1 MQEASDENASSLGAH
16 NCDFESDGE
25 IEENDEDGSQ
35 DYSPSLYR
43 QQQADENAEDS
54 QEDDDGVDN
63 ESDNGSIPELC
74 NSDDEEEYYEGSE
87 STPAAHSASAVS
99 QESLLE
105 KFSELTRYF
114 ATLVEQNRK
123 LSLMSRKSASK
134 SLNFD
139 SPKRRRAAP
148 FSPKHRAREQIPA
161 TQEDEDY
168 ECERDSVRSHSS
180 RSTRI
185 RLQEPYRIIE
195 KIPTDSLTPAGQ
207 MEWFRKHASQVMA
220 QSGNSDDLD
229 PANDDFGGFKR
240 VQVRSYLFVSI
251 RLAVLR
257 SNFSLRSTVL
267 PIHVA
272 KSQGLQK

>member
-1 MQEASDENASSLGAH
+1 
-16 NCDFESDGE
+16 
-25 IEENDEDGSQ
+25 
-35 DYSPSLYR
+35 
-43 QQQADENAEDS
+43 
-54 QEDDDGVDN
+54 
-63 ESDNGSIPELC
+63 
-74 NSDDEEEYYEGSE
+74 
-87 STPAAHSASAVS
+87 
-99 QESLLE
+99 
-105 KFSELTRYF
+105 
-114 ATLVEQNRK
+114 
-123 LSLMSRKSASK
+123 MSRKSASK

-185 RLQEPYRIIE
+185 RLQQPYRIIE

-257 SNFSLRSTVL
+257 SNFSLLSTVL

>member
-1 MQEASDENASSLGAH
+1 MQEASDENASSMGAH
-16 NCDFESDGE
+16 NCDFESDAE
-25 IEENDEDGSQ
+25 IEEKDDDGSQ
-35 DYSPSLYR
+35 EYSPSLYR
-43 QQQADENAEDS
+43 QQQADENADDS
-54 QEDDDGVDN
+54 QEDDDGD
-63 ESDNGSIPELC
+63 EIEGGYASCPDLC
-74 NSDDEEEYYEGSE
+74 DSSDEEEYYEGSE
-87 STPAAHSASAVS
+87 STPAAHYASAVS

-105 KFSELTRYF
+105 KFSELTRHF

-139 SPKRRRAAP
+139 SPNRRRAAP

-168 ECERDSVRSHSS
+168 ECERDSVRSNSS

-185 RLQEPYRIIE
+185 RLQEKFRVID
-195 KIPTDSLTPAGQ
+195 KISTDSLTPAGQ
-207 MEWFRKHASQVMA
+207 KEWFRKHASQVMA
-220 QSGNSDDLD
+220 QSGNTDDLD

>member
-16 NCDFESDGE
+16 NCDLESDGE
-25 IEENDEDGSQ
+25 IEENDDDRSQ
-35 DYSPSLYR
+35 RPSPSLYR

-54 QEDDDGVDN
+54 QEDDDGD
-63 ESDNGSIPELC
+63 EIEDGYPSCPELC
-74 NSDDEEEYYEGSE
+74 DSSDEEEYYEGSE

-168 ECERDSVRSHSS
+168 ECERDSVRSNSS

-195 KIPTDSLTPAGQ
+195 KISTDSLTPAGQ
-207 MEWFRKHASQVMA
+207 KEWFRKHASQIMA

-251 RLAVLR
+251 RLVVLR

>member
-25 IEENDEDGSQ
+25 IEENDDDGSQ
-35 DYSPSLYR
+35 EYSPSLYR
-43 QQQADENAEDS
+43 QQQADENADDG

-87 STPAAHSASAVS
+87 STPAAHSASVVS
-99 QESLLE
+99 QDTLLE
-105 KFSELTRYF
+105 KFSELTRQF

-168 ECERDSVRSHSS
+168 ECERDSVRSNSS

-195 KIPTDSLTPAGQ
+195 RISTDSLTPAGQ
-207 MEWFRKHASQVMA
+207 KEWFRKHASQVMA
-220 QSGNSDDLD
+220 QSGNTDDLD

-257 SNFSLRSTVL
+257 SNFSLLSTVL

>member
-1 MQEASDENASSLGAH
+1 
-16 NCDFESDGE
+16 
-25 IEENDEDGSQ
+25 
-35 DYSPSLYR
+35 
-43 QQQADENAEDS
+43 
-54 QEDDDGVDN
+54 
-63 ESDNGSIPELC
+63 
-74 NSDDEEEYYEGSE
+74 
-87 STPAAHSASAVS
+87 
-99 QESLLE
+99 LLE
-105 KFSELTRYF
+105 KFSELTRQF

-185 RLQEPYRIIE
+185 RLQQPYRIIE

>member
-1 MQEASDENASSLGAH
+1 MQDASDENPSSSAAE
-16 NCDFESDGE
+16 NSDVESADKSEESD
-25 IEENDEDGSQ
+25 DDGSQ
-35 DYSPSLYR
+35 RPSPSLYR
-43 QQQADENAEDS
+43 QQQADENADDS
-54 QEDDDGVDN
+54 QEDDDGD
-63 ESDNGSIPELC
+63 EIEGGYGSCPDLC
-74 NSDDEEEYYEGSE
+74 DSSDEEEYYEGSE

-99 QESLLE
+99 QESLFE
-105 KFSELTRYF
+105 KFSELTRQF

-168 ECERDSVRSHSS
+168 ECERDSVRSNSS

-257 SNFSLRSTVL
+257 SNFSLLSTVL

>member
-1 MQEASDENASSLGAH
+1 MQEASDENASSMGAH
-16 NCDFESDGE
+16 NCDFESDAE
-25 IEENDEDGSQ
+25 IEEKDDDGSQ
-35 DYSPSLYR
+35 RPSPSLYR
-43 QQQADENAEDS
+43 QQQADENADDS
-54 QEDDDGVDN
+54 QEDDDGEEN
-63 ESDNGSIPELC
+63 QSGYGSCPELC
-74 NSDDEEEYYEGSE
+74 DSSDEEEYYEGSE

-105 KFSELTRYF
+105 KFSELTRHF

-134 SLNFD
+134 SLIFD

-168 ECERDSVRSHSS
+168 EFERDSVRSNSS

-185 RLQEPYRIIE
+185 RLQEKFRIID
-195 KIPTDSLTPAGQ
+195 KISTDSLTPAGQ
-207 MEWFRKHASQVMA
+207 KEWFRKHVSQVMA
-220 QSGNSDDLD
+220 QSGNTDDLD

-257 SNFSLRSTVL
+257 SNFSLLSTVL

>member
-1 MQEASDENASSLGAH
+1 LGAH

-25 IEENDEDGSQ
+25 IEENDDDGSQ
-35 DYSPSLYR
+35 EYSPSLYR

-87 STPAAHSASAVS
+87 STPAAHSASVVS
-99 QESLLE
+99 QDTLLE
-105 KFSELTRYF
+105 KFSELTRQF

-148 FSPKHRAREQIPA
+148 FSPKHRAREQMMLQIPA

-251 RLAVLR
+251 RLVVLR

>member
-1 MQEASDENASSLGAH
+1 MQDASDENGPLSAAD
-16 NCDFESDGE
+16 NSDVQSDAGN
-25 IEENDEDGSQ
+25 EENDDDGSQ
-35 DYSPSLYR
+35 EYSPSLYR
-43 QQQADENAEDS
+43 QQQADENADGS
-54 QEDDDGVDN
+54 QDDDDGD
-63 ESDNGSIPELC
+63 EIDGGYGSCPDLC
-74 NSDDEEEYYEGSE
+74 NSDDDEEYYEGSE

-105 KFSELTRYF
+105 KFSELTRHF

-195 KIPTDSLTPAGQ
+195 KISTDSLTPAGQ
-207 MEWFRKHASQVMA
+207 KEWFRKHASQVMA
-220 QSGNSDDLD
+220 QSGNTDDLD